1 LSPITHKKFEAH
13 PITYYRDG
21 VVATDSASLLEE
33 HKKLTGQI
41 AQLTQAVRGLI
52 QLQAIANQKLD
63 SAIKGN
69 AECAVL

>member
-1 LSPITHKKFEAH
+1 
-13 PITYYRDG
+13 